1 MPRIYLE
8 TKISA
13 PVGIVFDLSRSID
26 LHKISTEHTK
36 EEAIAG
42 KTSGLIALSETVTW
56 RAKHLGFTQNLTSK
70 ITDFNYPFFFADEM
84 AQGAFKEFRHEHHF
98 ECHENTTLMIDV
110 FTYQSPLGFFG
121 KLADFVFL
129 KRIPQQSVR
138 KKESYHKGFCRDR
151 KMATSIERK
160 SLTSHDRLVRL
171 WEK

>member
-8 TKISA
+8 TRISA

-42 KTSGLIALSETVTW
+42 KTSGLIALGETVTW

-70 ITDFNYPFFFADEM
+70 ITDFNSPFFFADEM

-129 KRIPQQSVR
+129 KKYLSNLL
-138 KKESYHKGFCRDR
+138 
-151 KMATSIERK
+151 ERRNLIIK
-160 SLTSHDRLVRL
+160 DFAET
-171 WEK
+171 EKWQKVLEEKA